1 MKLDLPRDWRHSHVK
16 KKYHQT
22 LKLIRNISGVTCAKK
37 TTIRESIP
45 ASIKSSGM
53 LTDRDDEKAD
63 VLSNLFASFFTDEP
77 LGSWEISPPP
87 TTSIDDNLEVTMN
100 DIRKELIRLDTPK
113 SPESDE
119 IHPRVLFELREFI
132 LKPL

>member
-1 MKLDLPRDWRHSHVK
+1 
-16 KKYHQT
+16 
-22 LKLIRNISGVTCAKK
+22 
-37 TTIRESIP
+37 
-45 ASIKSSGM
+45 M

-63 VLSNLFASFFTDEP
+63 VLSNLFASVFTDEP

-113 SPESDE
+113 SPESDG